1 MVDLLQTHLQ
11 DVLQD
16 VKLLGRL
23 VDPNGPASDLA
34 AVQHQ
39 VIVLAPDLNT
49 PRRLQCFVNITAG
62 RGALGKGGDYL
73 LWFRVQQM
81 GVLRMGSGE
90 RMMSCLQL
98 LRFLFAGQKERE
110 VHHPQKVED

>member
-23 VDPNGPASDLA
+23 VDPNGAASDLA

-49 PRRLQCFVNITAG
+49 PAG
-62 RGALGKGGDYL
+62 FSAT
-73 LWFRVQQM
+73 
-81 GVLRMGSGE
+81 
-90 RMMSCLQL
+90 
-98 LRFLFAGQKERE
+98 
-110 VHHPQKVED
+110 

>member
-1 MVDLLQTHLQ
+1 MVYLLQTHLQ

-16 VKLLGRL
+16 VKLLGCL

-49 PRRLQCFVNITAG
+49 PEGFSAI
-62 RGALGKGGDYL
+62 
-73 LWFRVQQM
+73 
-81 GVLRMGSGE
+81 
-90 RMMSCLQL
+90 
-98 LRFLFAGQKERE
+98 
-110 VHHPQKVED
+110 